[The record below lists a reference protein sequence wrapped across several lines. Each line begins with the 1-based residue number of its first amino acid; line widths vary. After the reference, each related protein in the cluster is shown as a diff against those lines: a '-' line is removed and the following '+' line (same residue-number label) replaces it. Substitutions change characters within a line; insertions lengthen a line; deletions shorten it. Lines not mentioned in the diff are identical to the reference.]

1 MEEGTRPWHVRLL
14 LNFSFTLIGFLIVN
28 FYYANELY
36 DLKSFLED
44 YPSFPYSYFPAII
57 IPIFFP
63 IIFFIPVLLVERFGK
78 TENRTW
84 EICLT
89 LLGQIIISAVF
100 FYGLWHLMVN
110 ASGYP
115 TLIDQE
121 QATKG
126 FLYFCISAFLT
137 VGIFASHD
145 LRELIEY
152 TIDKLLKLT
161 PKR

>member
-1 MEEGTRPWHVRLL
+1 MEERTRPWRVRLL
-14 LNFSFTLIGFLIVN
+14 VNFSFTLIGFLIVN
-28 FYYANELY
+28 FFYVNEKY
-36 DLKSFLED
+36 DLTSFLED
-44 YPSFPYSYFPAII
+44 YPSFPYSYIPAII

-63 IIFFIPVLLVERFGK
+63 IIFFIPVLLVEKFRK
-78 TENRTW
+78 TERRTE
-84 EICLT
+84 EIFLT
-89 LLGQIIISAVF
+89 ILGQVIISSIF
-100 FYGLWHLMVN
+100 FYALWHLMVN

-152 TIDKLLKLT
+152 MINKLLKLT
-161 PKR
+161 